1 MFLRKEHSLMI
12 GRVHSIESF
21 GTVDGPGIRMV
32 IFLSGCPMRCLYCHN
47 PDTWDP
53 KGGTHMTAEE
63 ILDQYEQA
71 RPFYKKGGITVS
83 GGEPLMQI
91 GFVTELFEKAKK
103 SGIHT
108 CLDTSGITFNL
119 GSQAVMAHFERLLAS
134 TDLILLDIKHIDPK
148 EHVKLCAQPQDNILA
163 FAAYLEKK
171 QIPVWIRHVVV
182 PGITDREEYLYRLG
196 RYLGTLKNVKA
207 LDVLP
212 YHDMGKAKYR
222 QLGIPYPLE
231 DTAPLPPAKAAEYRK
246 IILQGMRDER
256 THCS

>member
-1 MFLRKEHSLMI
+1 MI

-53 KGGTHMTAEE
+53 KGGTPMTAEE

-103 SGIHT
+103 
-108 CLDTSGITFNL
+108 
-119 GSQAVMAHFERLLAS
+119 AVSIPAWTPPVLHLTRAPRQSWPTLSAS
-134 TDLILLDIKHIDPK
+134 WL
-148 EHVKLCAQPQDNILA
+148 PQI
-163 FAAYLEKK
+163 
-171 QIPVWIRHVVV
+171 
-182 PGITDREEYLYRLG
+182 
-196 RYLGTLKNVKA
+196 
-207 LDVLP
+207 
-212 YHDMGKAKYR
+212 
-222 QLGIPYPLE
+222 
-231 DTAPLPPAKAAEYRK
+231 
-246 IILQGMRDER
+246 
-256 THCS
+256 

>member
-1 MFLRKEHSLMI
+1 MQLCNPIGYVHSL
-12 GRVHSIESF
+12 ETF
-21 GTVDGPGIRMV
+21 GSVDGPGVRFV
-32 IFLSGCPMRCLYCHN
+32 VFLQGCALRCKYCHN
-47 PDTWDP
+47 PETWAE
-53 KGGTHMTAEE
+53 GGEE
-63 ILDQYEQA
+63 WTVDKLFQRVWRY
-71 RPFYKKGGITVS
+71 RNYWGKKGGITVS

-103 SGIHT
+103 RGIHT
-108 CLDTSGITFNL
+108 CLDTSGITFNP
-119 GSQAVMAHFERLLAS
+119 GSQAVMAHFDRLLAS
-134 TDLILLDIKHIDPK
+134 TDLILLDIKHIDPE
-148 EHVKLCAQPQDNILA
+148 EHVKLCSQPQDNILA
-163 FAAYLEKK
+163 FAGYLEKK
-171 QIPVWIRHVVV
+171 RIPVWIRHVVV

-212 YHDMGKAKYR
+212 YHDMGKAKYH

-231 DTAPLPPAKAAEYRK
+231 DTAPLPPAKAAEARK

>member
-1 MFLRKEHSLMI
+1 MI

-53 KGGTHMTAEE
+53 KGGTPMTAEE

-103 SGIHT
+103 
-108 CLDTSGITFNL
+108 
-119 GSQAVMAHFERLLAS
+119 AVS
-134 TDLILLDIKHIDPK
+134 TP
-148 EHVKLCAQPQDNILA
+148 A
-163 FAAYLEKK
+163 
-171 QIPVWIRHVVV
+171 W
-182 PGITDREEYLYRLG
+182 T
-196 RYLGTLKNVKA
+196 
-207 LDVLP
+207 
-212 YHDMGKAKYR
+212 
-222 QLGIPYPLE
+222 
-231 DTAPLPPAKAAEYRK
+231 PPALPLTRAPRQSWPTLSASWLPQ
-246 IILQGMRDER
+246 I
-256 THCS
+256 